1 MKEKQDDILKKIAE
15 SEYEQ
20 GFVTDLELEYF
31 PKGLNENIIRLL
43 SEKKQEPDWM
53 LEFRLNAFRQW
64 QKMTMPQWGH
74 L

>member
-1 MKEKQDDILKKIAE
+1 MVYLRAMKENQDDLLKRIAE

-31 PKGLNENIIRLL
+31 PKGLTEDIVRRI

-53 LEFRLNAFRQW
+53 LQFRLDAFR
-64 QKMTMPQWGH
+64 
-74 L
+74 